1 MANSLLSIKPHKV
14 SRDLRGYSVFFYGAA
29 KTGKTT
35 IASKFPGSLLLA
47 FEKGYNAIPGIMVK
61 PINSW
66 SEFKK
71 TLRELNDPEVKELF
85 KTVIIDTADIAY
97 GYCEKAICSQESNE
111 KVTYEAIGDI
121 PYGKGYKLVMQEF
134 DECLRKIIQMDYGLV
149 IISHDVDKTF
159 KDETGTE
166 FNQMVP
172 TLDIRGRLVCERT
185 CDIIGYARE
194 VQTENGEVVTKL
206 FMRGTPRFIAGS
218 RFKYIPAVIDFNY
231 DSLVNAIG
239 EAIDKEAAEHS
250 NNFITDEKAN
260 REAPTTSYN
269 FNALMDEFQSIV
281 GQLMQ
286 TNSPTMAQKITK
298 IVESHL
304 GVGKKVG
311 ECTPAQAAEL
321 DLIVYDLKQLS

>member
-111 KVTYEAIGDI
+111 KVTYEQSAISPLVKDI
-121 PYGKGYKLVMQEF
+121 SSLCKSLMNVF
-134 DECLRKIIQMDYGLV
+134 V
-149 IISHDVDKTF
+149 
-159 KDETGTE
+159 
-166 FNQMVP
+166 
-172 TLDIRGRLVCERT
+172 RLFRW
-185 CDIIGYARE
+185 
-194 VQTENGEVVTKL
+194 
-206 FMRGTPRFIAGS
+206 
-218 RFKYIPAVIDFNY
+218 
-231 DSLVNAIG
+231 
-239 EAIDKEAAEHS
+239 
-250 NNFITDEKAN
+250 ITV
-260 REAPTTSYN
+260 
-269 FNALMDEFQSIV
+269 L
-281 GQLMQ
+281 L
-286 TNSPTMAQKITK
+286 
-298 IVESHL
+298 
-304 GVGKKVG
+304 
-311 ECTPAQAAEL
+311 
-321 DLIVYDLKQLS
+321 